1 MAARLPQFLLQF
13 NRASLSQSVT
23 FLSRTC
29 LRTVSVSPRVS
40 AGSKA
45 VRDPDNEYL
54 LIKPG
59 LRAKVID
66 GKRMA
71 QRVRQE
77 IAREVEKMVE
87 RGKR

>member
-1 MAARLPQFLLQF
+1 MATRLPQFLLQF
-13 NRASLSQSVT
+13 NRASLSRPVT

-29 LRTVSVSPRVS
+29 YRTVSVSPRVS

>member
-1 MAARLPQFLLQF
+1 MEMATRLPQLFLQF
-13 NRASLSQSVT
+13 TRVSLSPSVT
-23 FLSRTC
+23 PLSRTC
-29 LRTVSVSPRVS
+29 LRTVNGSP
-40 AGSKA
+40 ASKP

-59 LRAKVID
+59 LEAKVID

-87 RGKR
+87 GGKR

>member
-1 MAARLPQFLLQF
+1 M
-13 NRASLSQSVT
+13 
-23 FLSRTC
+23 
-29 LRTVSVSPRVS
+29 S
-40 AGSKA
+40 AGSKG
-45 VRDPDNEYL
+45 VQDPDNEYL

-77 IAREVEKMVE
+77 ITREVVE

>member
-1 MAARLPQFLLQF
+1 M
-13 NRASLSQSVT
+13 
-23 FLSRTC
+23 
-29 LRTVSVSPRVS
+29 SPRVS
-40 AGSKA
+40 AGIKA

-59 LRAKVID
+59 LKAKVID